1 MRDESPKRLEVE
13 LNLSQEE
20 MGTEL
25 HEIPE
30 DSNEDEDRRSPA
42 SERTPYEKLL
52 QAVHDPKFSHE
63 VTLEKRVGLYKFCG
77 DIGRG
82 NFSRVKKAIHL
93 LTKGEKT
100 TRKKAALNQILGKKA
115 FNVKKGENLKI
126 MIAFLPFLDLDKVA
140 IKIVD
145 RSRLDTKNLR
155 MLSREVS
162 TLESV
167 QHPYILR
174 LFEVVETLGR
184 VHLVTE
190 FIPGGELYYK
200 IVQNGVYSEAKAVK
214 IFRQLALAIQHMVR
228 RL

>member
-1 MRDESPKRLEVE
+1 MGNE
-13 LNLSQEE
+13 LR
-20 MGTEL
+20 
-25 HEIPE
+25 EIPE
-30 DSNEDEDRRSPA
+30 DSKEEDNQLSPTV
-42 SERTPYEKLL
+42 SEATPYEKLL
-52 QAVHDPKFSHE
+52 QAVHDPKFAHE

-82 NFSRVKKAIHL
+82 NFSRVKKAVHL
-93 LTKGEKT
+93 LTKGEIV
-100 TRKKAALNQILGKKA
+100 LNVYDAILTQA
-115 FNVKKGENLKI
+115 FI
-126 MIAFLPFLDLDKVA
+126 HLDKVA

-145 RSRLDTKNLR
+145 RSRLDSKNLR

-190 FIPGGELYYK
+190 FIQGGELYYK
-200 IVQNGVYSEAKAVK
+200 IVQNGVYTETMAVK
-214 IFRQLALAIQHMVR
+214 IFRQLSLAIQHMVFMSNFMR
-228 RL
+228 ST

>member
-1 MRDESPKRLEVE
+1 
-13 LNLSQEE
+13 
-20 MGTEL
+20 
-25 HEIPE
+25 
-30 DSNEDEDRRSPA
+30 
-42 SERTPYEKLL
+42 
-52 QAVHDPKFSHE
+52 
-63 VTLEKRVGLYKFCG
+63 
-77 DIGRG
+77 
-82 NFSRVKKAIHL
+82 
-93 LTKGEKT
+93 
-100 TRKKAALNQILGKKA
+100 
-115 FNVKKGENLKI
+115 
-126 MIAFLPFLDLDKVA
+126 MISFLPFLNLDKVA

-214 IFRQLALAIQHMVR
+214 IFKQLALAIQHMVR
-228 RL
+228 L

>member
-1 MRDESPKRLEVE
+1 MRVESSRSSHQTLKFRALEKHWRMGNDLQDVPEGSKEVE
-13 LNLSQEE
+13 Q
-20 MGTEL
+20 
-25 HEIPE
+25 
-30 DSNEDEDRRSPA
+30 SPTV
-42 SERTPYEKLL
+42 SEATPYEKLL

-82 NFSRVKKAIHL
+82 NFSRVKKAVHL
-93 LTKGEKT
+93 LTKGEDVLDS
-100 TRKKAALNQILGKKA
+100 RDAIFSQA
-115 FNVKKGENLKI
+115 FI
-126 MIAFLPFLDLDKVA
+126 HPDKVA

-145 RSRLDTKNLR
+145 RSRLDSKNLR

-190 FIPGGELYYK
+190 FIQGGELYYK
-200 IVQNGVYSEAKAVK
+200 IVQNGVYTEAKAVK
-214 IFRQLALAIQHMVR
+214 IFKQLALAIQHMVSLTFNLCVYPKFTLLNR
-228 RL
+228 SL